1 MFREK
6 PQSKGMVKGQ
16 FKLGFGLPKKT
27 TKKQQQ
33 MVVFM
38 KLYIKVIEI

>member
-1 MFREK
+1 
-6 PQSKGMVKGQ
+6 MVKGQ
-16 FKLGFGLPKKT
+16 FKLGCGLPKKPPKK
-27 TKKQQQ
+27 TKKQ

>member
-1 MFREK
+1 
-6 PQSKGMVKGQ
+6 MVKGQ
-16 FKLGFGLPKKT
+16 FKLGCGLPKKKT
-27 TKKQQQ
+27 PKNNQ